1 MANAQAVQDAMAT
14 IKAQASPEPEVVTT
28 EASPEAPQEEISI
41 DEDTNQVIETD
52 DSPAIDAPNS
62 WSKTEK
68 DHFSTL
74 PRELQESF
82 SLRERERDLN
92 IRKGQDETAAERKE
106 LNKAREDVNQQKVE
120 LSDRLKSGSR
130 KPSTDMLDP
139 EHESFDSDAYHLA
152 NAKYEKG
159 LEEAK
164 KLDDDLSLEDAEK
177 RKVWQDNEIKVYQK
191 VLPEFVDNEKGPA
204 LRQKLAEHAVKV
216 QGITMEQAAQAFPT
230 TPANQMIILYE
241 SMKYR
246 EAVARGKAAKQTPK
260 PKSLSGGSSNPQPA
274 QKVDR
279 KSANAAWNSNRSPEA
294 AAKLLGLGKN

>member
-1 MANAQAVQDAMAT
+1 MANTNAVQDAVAAL
-14 IKAQASPEPEVVTT
+14 KAQASPEQEVV
-28 EASPEAPQEEISI
+28 APETVEPVEEEISI

-52 DSPAIDAPNS
+52 ESPAIDAPNS

-68 DHFSTL
+68 ESFSTL
-74 PRELQESF
+74 PPEIQASLA
-82 SLRERERDLN
+82 LRERERDLN

-139 EHESFDSDAYHLA
+139 EHESYDPDAYHLA
-152 NAKYEKG
+152 NAKHDKG
-159 LEEAK
+159 LAEAK

-177 RKVWQDNEIKVYQK
+177 LKVWQENEIKVYQN

-216 QGITMEQAAQAFPT
+216 QGITMEQAAKAFPT
-230 TPANQMIILYE
+230 TPANQMIILYQ
-241 SMKYR
+241 SMKYT
-246 EAVARGKAAKQTPK
+246 EAVARSKAAKKTPK
-260 PKSLSGGSSNPQPA
+260 PKSLSGGSSNPQPEIEP
-274 QKVDR
+274 DR
-279 KSANAAWNSNRSPEA
+279 ASANAAWIKDKSPA
-294 AAKLLGLGKN
+294 SAAKLLGLGQK

>member
-1 MANAQAVQDAMAT
+1 MANAQAVQDAVSAV
-14 IKAQASPEPEVVTT
+14 KAQASPEQEVAEVEVSTPEI
-28 EASPEAPQEEISI
+28 EI
-41 DEDTNQVIETD
+41 EDTTQVIETD
-52 DSPAIDAPNS
+52 ESPAIDAPNS

-68 DHFSTL
+68 ESFSTL
-74 PRELQESF
+74 PRDIQVSLA
-82 SLRERERDLN
+82 LRERERDLN
-92 IRKGQDETAAERKE
+92 IRKGQDETALQRKE
-106 LNKAREDVNQQKVE
+106 LDKEREGVNQQKVE

-152 NAKYEKG
+152 NSKYEKG

-177 RKVWQDNEIKVYQK
+177 RKIWQENEIKVYQE

-274 QKVDR
+274 QKADL
-279 KSANAAWNSNRSPEA
+279 KSAIAKFNKDLSPA
-294 AAKLLGLGKN
+294 SAGALLGLNKG